1 MRKRVLIV
9 EDIPLVRKNL
19 CSILELQ
26 DFEVKVAASA
36 EEALNLVHCVT
47 FHVICIDIALDD
59 NDPTNTDGQKV
70 LAEVARLAEGTR
82 ALIVSGN
89 RDQHLAIEAYERY
102 GLARYLLKGQFSI
115 DDFAAA
121 VAKEASVA
129 ALGVFGHFASAFDA
143 LVFELDEP
151 FWVDSA
157 MRAIPIKGGMYTLR
171 RSIEGLVNRL
181 APIRPHR
188 DANERA
194 RIDATNAT
202 ISFRFWSKARGVAI
216 RCLICRTG
224 TTDIAA
230 GEERHAFG
238 GVEAVVTVDLAAART
253 DYLE

>member
-9 EDIPLVRKNL
+9 EDDPEVRKNL
-19 CSILELQ
+19 CDILELR
-26 DFEVKVAASA
+26 DFEVTGIATA
-36 EEALNLVHCVT
+36 EKAIDLVHRVT
-47 FHVICIDIALDD
+47 FHVVSIDIGLDD
-59 NDPTNTDGQKV
+59 DDMTNTDGQKV

-89 RDQHLAIEAYERY
+89 RDQHLTIEAYERY
-102 GLARYLLKGQFSI
+102 GIARFLLKGQYTLK
-115 DDFAAA
+115 DFAAA

-129 ALGVFGHFASAFDA
+129 ALRVFGHFASAFDA

-171 RSIEGLVNRL
+171 RSIEGLVNPL

-188 DANERA
+188 DPRERA
-194 RIDATNAT
+194 LIDTINAT

-216 RCLICRTG
+216 RCLICRAG
-224 TTDIAA
+224 SKDIAA
-230 GEERHAFG
+230 GEDRHAFG
-238 GVEAVVTVDLAAART
+238 GVEAVVTVDPAAART